1 LDTLEQE
8 EVEIS
13 VDEKEVLEL
22 IGEAYRVL
30 TPPPLGTA
38 KAGRKYLNE

>member
-8 EVEIS
+8 EVAIS

-22 IGEAYRVL
+22 IGEDYRVL
-30 TPPPLGTA
+30 TPPPFL
-38 KAGRKYLNE
+38 